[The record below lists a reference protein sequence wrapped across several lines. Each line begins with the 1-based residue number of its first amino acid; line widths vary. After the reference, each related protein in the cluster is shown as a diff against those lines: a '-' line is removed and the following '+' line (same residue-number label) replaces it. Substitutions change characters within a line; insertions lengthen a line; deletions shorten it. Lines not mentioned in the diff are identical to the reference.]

1 MFIKRNDELYE
12 SSCLFFLTK
21 KSSCSPGGELIKLIQ
36 ERYGQ
41 PYPPQ
46 QVLKMFYQTCR
57 AVAHM
62 HKQTPPVIHRDLKVS
77 TSKHLDNKLPNVDVQ
92 DPENTQGEFFPDL

>member
-1 MFIKRNDELYE
+1 M
-12 SSCLFFLTK
+12 
-21 KSSCSPGGELIKLIQ
+21 IKLIQ

-62 HKQTPPVIHRDLKVS
+62 HKQTPPVIHRDLKVGRHN
-77 TSKHLDNKLPNVDVQ
+77 SKNNKLPNSAS
-92 DPENTQGEFFPDL
+92 TGWTRGGDLIEVLQYGITMPKWIMY

>member
-1 MFIKRNDELYE
+1 MMKV
-12 SSCLFFLTK
+12 SSCLFVTK
-21 KSSCSPGGELIKLIQ
+21 TFTCSPGGELIKLIQ

-77 TSKHLDNKLPNVDVQ
+77 ISKHVDNKLLNVDVQ
-92 DPENTQGEFFPDL
+92 YHKKYPARVF

>member
-1 MFIKRNDELYE
+1 MPVKLTDE
-12 SSCLFFLTK
+12 SFFLILLTK
-21 KSSCSPGGELIKLIQ
+21 KKHTCSPGGELIKLIQ

-41 PYPPQ
+41 PYPPK

-77 TSKHLDNKLPNVDVQ
+77 NNNDNDI
-92 DPENTQGEFFPDL
+92 